1 MEKTEVL
8 PDSFILPL
16 YGIIATLIVLI
27 DKSELKNNV
36 KTHCKTGLKVMGII
50 YADKSYN
57 TGTHLLYQKEYDG
70 FFTIFPIAYF
80 NNRELISANTIVIN
94 IELCVKTN
102 SIAAVV

>member
-50 YADKSYN
+50 YAGKSYN
-57 TGTHLLYQKEYDG
+57 TGTHLFIPKRVRWVFYHL
-70 FFTIFPIAYF
+70 PH
-80 NNRELISANTIVIN
+80 
-94 IELCVKTN
+94 CVF
-102 SIAAVV
+102 